1 MHGSLVSGF
10 SFPVFANKGPVFKNI
25 ALLKFGITIGAPLKI
40 RSIINVM
47 QNEAILTNENVHAVF
62 VEVI

>member
-25 ALLKFGITIGAPLKI
+25 ALLKLAITIGVLKI

-47 QNEAILTNENVHAVF
+47 QNEVILTNENVHAVF
-62 VEVI
+62 VKVI